1 MGEKCAD
8 TLKAGDHGS
17 TFGGNPV
24 ACAGALSIVNRVDE
38 ALMKEVAE
46 KGEFISSVDAP
57 EGSTLDAPY
66 HPTKEGK
73 RFTGWSRS
81 GGDVWNFKK
90 DTVES
95 NLILMAEWEDA
106 KTYTVTFDT
115 DGGSKV
121 EVQYVAEGDKIQVPK
136 NPQKEGQLFDCWL
149 DGKDEWNF
157 ERYPVTKNITLK
169 AQWKLIIPIHP
180 TNP

>member
-1 MGEKCAD
+1 MKLRNLFAAMAIIL
-8 TLKAGDHGS
+8 TTALGS
-17 TFGGNPV
+17 LTAVALNNYEPTFNTYTV
-24 ACAGALSIVNRVDE
+24 IFVSE
-38 ALMKEVAE
+38 T
-46 KGEFISSVDAP
+46 GEFISSVDVR
-57 EGSTLDAPY
+57 EGMTLDAPY
-66 HPTKEGK
+66 HPTKPNQ

-81 GGDVWNFKK
+81 GGEVWNFKK
-90 DTVES
+90 DTVNR
-95 NLILMAEWEDA
+95 NLILMAEWEKA

-115 DGGSKV
+115 NGGSEV
-121 EVQYVAEGDKIQVPK
+121 EVQYVAEGDKIQVPQ

-157 ERYPVTKNITLK
+157 ERYPVTKNLTLK

>member
-1 MGEKCAD
+1 MKLRKLFILLAVLV
-8 TLKAGDHGS
+8 TTAL
-17 TFGGNPV
+17 
-24 ACAGALSIVNRVDE
+24 GAFTAR
-38 ALMKEVAE
+38 ALNSYEPTVTYYTVIFVSE

-57 EGSTLDAPY
+57 AGSVLDAPY

-81 GGDVWNFKK
+81 GGETWNFKK

-115 DGGSKV
+115 DGGSEV
-121 EVQYVAEGDKIQVPK
+121 EVQYVAAGDKIQVPK
-136 NPQKEGQLFDCWL
+136 NPSKEGQLFDCWL

-157 ERYPVTKNITLK
+157 ERYPVTKNMTLK